1 QLIGAEQAVGE
12 GDAEHEEPT
21 GFSLATGAAG
31 CSRSVSLR
39 VNPPPLEVG
48 AGPFRTHR
56 VATKPG
62 EFLDFIERGPRVLFA
77 LEPLD
82 LLRLGLFP
90 GWCRQ
95 CAAQNLLLK
104 KQKALSPVMRVGNG
118 TEIRFR

>member
-1 QLIGAEQAVGE
+1 MQLDVLADGDIGNGSAEAFGKVGNGAQLIGAEQAVGE

-48 AGPFRTHR
+48 AGPFRKHR

-95 CAAQNLLLK
+95 
-104 KQKALSPVMRVGNG
+104 
-118 TEIRFR
+118 